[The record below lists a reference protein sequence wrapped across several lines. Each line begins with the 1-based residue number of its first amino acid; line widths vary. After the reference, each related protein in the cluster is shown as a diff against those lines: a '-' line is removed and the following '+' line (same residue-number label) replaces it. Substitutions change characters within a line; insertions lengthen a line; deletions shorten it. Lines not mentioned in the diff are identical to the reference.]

1 MAQLDET
8 LDDTVSVENLVIDES
23 MTASQNKALVTD
35 TRQDDPVLSV
45 VNDLV
50 DNVVSEVDGDELS
63 STLPCSQMQC
73 EDPYARRC
81 EVKDDSEDVR

>member
-8 LDDTVSVENLVIDES
+8 LDDTVSVKNLVIDES
-23 MTASQNKALVTD
+23 MTASQNKAPVTD

-45 VNDLV
+45 INDLV

-63 STLPCSQMQC
+63 ITPPCSQMPH

-81 EVKDDSEDVR
+81 EVKDDSEDIR